1 MWLTTDL
8 IGRKTKKGGNY
19 MGNNGDLPVE
29 SGKAFTGRIVPG
41 FATWPSLRD
50 EFLTPFDRVFDK
62 LTNDL
67 FPSLSKEFGVGLFAR
82 ESYPKVDIVDR
93 KDRISIEAE
102 IPGLK
107 KDQITVD
114 VKDGVLTISGQKQTK
129 KEGTEEDYV
138 RVVCEIKRSS
148 FRRSFI
154 LGENLDHDNVKAQ
167 FQDGILVIDIAKV
180 KPVETKA
187 KIIDIK

>member
-1 MWLTTDL
+1 MS
-8 IGRKTKKGGNY
+8 
-19 MGNNGDLPVE
+19 NNDLPVE
-29 SGKAFTGRIVPG
+29 SGKAYTGRIVPS
-41 FATWPSLRD
+41 FNAWPSLRD

-67 FPSLSKEFGVGLFAR
+67 FPSLSKEFGVGLFAK

-129 KEGTEEDYV
+129 KEDVEEDYI

-154 LGENLDHDNVKAQ
+154 LGDNLDHDSVKAQ
-167 FQDGILVIDIAKV
+167 FQDGVLVIDIAKV

-187 KIIDIK
+187 KVIDIK

>member
-1 MWLTTDL
+1 MS
-8 IGRKTKKGGNY
+8 
-19 MGNNGDLPVE
+19 NGDLSVE
-29 SGKAFTGRIVPG
+29 SGKAHTGRVVPSPFPG
-41 FATWPSLRD
+41 WGQWPSLRD

-62 LTNDL
+62 LTSDL
-67 FPSLSKEFGVGLFAR
+67 FPSLSKEFGVGLFEK
-82 ESYPKVDIVDR
+82 ESYPKVDIIDH

-114 VKDGVLTISGQKQTK
+114 VKDGVLTISGQKQAK
-129 KEGTEEDYV
+129 REEHEEGAYV
-138 RVVCEIKRSS
+138 RRELKRSS
-148 FRRSFI
+148 FRRSFA
-154 LGENLDHDNVKAQ
+154 LGDNLDHENVNAQ
-167 FQDGILVIDIAKV
+167 FQDGVLVVDIAKV

>member
-1 MWLTTDL
+1 
-8 IGRKTKKGGNY
+8 

-29 SGKAFTGRIVPG
+29 SGKAYTGRIVPG
-41 FATWPSLRD
+41 FTTWPLLRD

-67 FPSLSKEFGVGLFAR
+67 FPSLSKEFGVGLFEK
-82 ESYPKVDIVDR
+82 ESYPKVDIIDH
-93 KDRISIEAE
+93 KDRVSIEAE

-114 VKDGVLTISGQKQTK
+114 VKDGVLTISGQKQAK
-129 KEGTEEDYV
+129 KEEIEEGIYV
-138 RVVCEIKRSS
+138 RRELKRSS
-148 FRRSFI
+148 FRRSFV
-154 LGENLDHDNVKAQ
+154 LGDNLDHENVNAQ
-167 FQDGILVIDIAKV
+167 FQDGVLVIDIAKV